1 MMRIL
6 CPLPL
11 SHSEEAVQDRNV
23 DQNDEVAPLPTEVK
37 DVITQM
43 KSRSVVGDIDQI
55 TVNEYPPGVGL
66 APHIDT
72 HSAFTG
78 EYYRITTSPDRL
90 RNPGSILK
98 VLLFSKDHRT

>member
-1 MMRIL
+1 MSN
-6 CPLPL
+6 P
-11 SHSEEAVQDRNV
+11 EKAVQDRNV
-23 DQNDEVAPLPTEVK
+23 DQNDKVAPLPIEVN

-43 KSRSVVGDIDQI
+43 KSLSQVGDFDQI

-78 EYYRITTSPDRL
+78 EYYLITMLPDRL

-98 VLLFSKDHRT
+98 VVLFSRDHGT